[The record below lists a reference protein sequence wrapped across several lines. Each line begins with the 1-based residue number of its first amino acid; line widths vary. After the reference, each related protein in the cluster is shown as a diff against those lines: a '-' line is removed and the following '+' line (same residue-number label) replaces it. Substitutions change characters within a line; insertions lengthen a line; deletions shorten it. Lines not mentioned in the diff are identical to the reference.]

1 MPKSV
6 VVECAADG
14 WKACE
19 NLTPPFAVKG
29 MSRDVLHK
37 SDKGAVRLNLT
48 NNDEVVTAI
57 AEIVTALSAHTNN
70 IDGYLIEEMAAPG
83 QELVIGGVRDP
94 QFGPLVMIG
103 LGGIFIEVFED
114 VAFGICPITESDAN
128 QMLDELKSLCAGRR
142 ARRIDCGS

>member
-48 NNDEVVTAI
+48 T
-57 AEIVTALSAHTNN
+57 TTKLLQPLPRLKQLSVPIRIT
-70 IDGYLIEEMAAPG
+70 LM
-83 QELVIGGVRDP
+83 VI
-94 QFGPLVMIG
+94 
-103 LGGIFIEVFED
+103 
-114 VAFGICPITESDAN
+114 
-128 QMLDELKSLCAGRR
+128 
-142 ARRIDCGS
+142 